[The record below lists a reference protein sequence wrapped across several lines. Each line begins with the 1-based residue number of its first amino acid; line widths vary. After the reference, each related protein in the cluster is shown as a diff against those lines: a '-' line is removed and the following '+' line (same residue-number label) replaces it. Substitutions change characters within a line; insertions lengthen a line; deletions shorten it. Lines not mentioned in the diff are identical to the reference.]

1 MKMHFYFLLLW
12 IAALFTLSGCE
23 PKTTPAAAPAT
34 LSAPTIPVQQITL
47 GPVSTFEQACA
58 RCHGPQGSFYGEAFA
73 NLSDTQLHEFIKEM
87 MEGPAGL
94 HPTEE
99 DIAAMTAYHQALA
112 AKKPYLVIMDYV
124 EENGYRLS
132 GQASLQS
139 NLIIQTAGGPVQ
151 AAPDSNGNWSVQLQ
165 SPPQSILVQKD
176 NTQTLVDFRKP
187 QKTIISF

>member
-1 MKMHFYFLLLW
+1 MMKTHFYFLLLSF
-12 IAALFTLSGCE
+12 AVLFTLSGCE
-23 PKTTPAAAPAT
+23 PKTTPAGASALLP
-34 LSAPTIPVQQITL
+34 APTIPVERITL

-73 NLSDTQLHEFIKEM
+73 ELSDSELQDFVKEM

-94 HPTEE
+94 HPSEE
-99 DIAAMTAYHQALA
+99 EIAAMTAYHQALA
-112 AKKPYLVIMDYV
+112 AKKPYLVVMDYV

-165 SPPQSILVQKD
+165 SPPQSILIQKD
-176 NTQTLVDFRKP
+176 DAQTFVDFRKP
-187 QKTIISF
+187 

>member
-1 MKMHFYFLLLW
+1 MMKLQSCLILLL
-12 IAALFTLSGCE
+12 AAGLFALSGCE
-23 PKTTPAAAPAT
+23 PKTIPAAA
-34 LSAPTIPVQQITL
+34 APSVLMIPVLHITL
-47 GPVSTFEQACA
+47 GPVSTFEQSCA

-112 AKKPYLVIMDYV
+112 AKKPYLVILAYV

-139 NLIIQTAGGPVQ
+139 NLIIQTAADKVQ
-151 AAPDSNGNWSVQLQ
+151 AAPDSSGNWSVQLQ
-165 SPPQSILVQKD
+165 SPPQSILVQKGD
-176 NTQTLVDFRKP
+176 AQTFMDFRKP
-187 QKTIISF
+187 

>member
-1 MKMHFYFLLLW
+1 MKLQSCLILLL
-12 IAALFTLSGCE
+12 AAGLFTLSGCE
-23 PKTTPAAAPAT
+23 PKTTPAAASAA
-34 LSAPTIPVQQITL
+34 LSAPTIPVGQITL

-73 NLSDTQLHEFIKEM
+73 KLSDTQLHEFIKEM

-112 AKKPYLVIMDYV
+112 AKKPYLVVMDYV
-124 EENGYRLS
+124 KENGYRLS

-139 NLIIQTAGGPVQ
+139 NLIIQTAANKVQ
-151 AAPDSNGNWSVQLQ
+151 TTPDSNGNWSVQLQ
-165 SPPQSILVQKD
+165 SPPRGILVQKD
-176 NTQTLVDFRKP
+176 EAQTFVDFRKP
-187 QKTIISF
+187 

>member
-1 MKMHFYFLLLW
+1 MMKLQSCLILLLAAGLFA
-12 IAALFTLSGCE
+12 IAGCE
-23 PKTTPAAAPAT
+23 PKTTPAASALLT
-34 LSAPTIPVQQITL
+34 APTIPVQQITL

-73 NLSDTQLHEFIKEM
+73 KLSDSELHDFVKEM

-112 AKKPYLVIMDYV
+112 AKKPYLVVMDYV
-124 EENGYRLS
+124 EENGYRLA

-139 NLIIQTAGGPVQ
+139 NLIIQTAADKVQ
-151 AAPDSNGNWSVQLQ
+151 AAPDSSGNWSVQLQ
-165 SPPQSILVQKD
+165 CPPQSILVQKEEA
-176 NTQTLVDFRKP
+176 QTFMDFRKP
-187 QKTIISF
+187 